1 MSTLIYEEKKL
12 DKTDLI
18 HCCRLRVH
26 ALRKLIRSNI
36 LPRTDEEYVNEN
48 PFTEK
53 LQIADSAGRD
63 GEQRAI

>member
-53 LQIADSAGRD
+53 L
-63 GEQRAI
+63 